1 MKSSKRLFAL
11 FLVFCLL
18 VPLCACG
25 AAAAPEG
32 EALETVD
39 VILDWYPN
47 AVHAFLYQ
55 AIDKGYFAEE
65 GLQVNIQFPSNTTD
79 PLTMTAAD
87 QADIGFYYQE
97 DTIIAKAN
105 EDVPVQ
111 VLGTVVQ
118 EPVSVICSL
127 AEKGI
132 ETPEDLIGKTIGYT
146 GTRFGEIAVAQ
157 VLESVGATLED
168 VELIDVGL
176 DLMSAITTGNV
187 DAAYGCFLN
196 HEVPAL
202 EEQGFAVNC
211 MNLPDYGVPNYY
223 AIVLVTGEKRLE
235 ENRDKYAR
243 FLRACQKGFAEMQSD
258 PEGSL
263 QLMLENQNAE
273 SFPLTESV
281 ERRSYELLLPIMDTE
296 DSPFLYQDPAVWE
309 ENIRWLLSEGMIET
323 AFDPEEVLV
332 DLLED

>member
-1 MKSSKRLFAL
+1 MKKTTKLLAL
-11 FLVFCLL
+11 FLALCLFAS
-18 VPLCACG
+18 LCACG
-25 AAAAPEG
+25 GAAEPEG
-32 EALETVD
+32 EELETVD

-105 EDVPVQ
+105 EDVPVK

-157 VLESVGATLED
+157 VLESVGATLDD

-211 MNLPDYGVPNYY
+211 MHLPDYGVPNYY

-235 ENRDKYAR
+235 ENRDKYTR
-243 FLRACQKGFAEMQSD
+243 FLRACQKGFEEMQSD

-281 ERRSYELLLPIMDTE
+281 ERRSFELLLPIMDTE
-296 DSPFLYQDPAVWE
+296 SSPFLYQDGAVWE
-309 ENIRWLLSEGMIET
+309 ENIQWLLSKGMIESDF
-323 AFDPEEVLV
+323 APEDILV
-332 DLLED
+332 NLLEG